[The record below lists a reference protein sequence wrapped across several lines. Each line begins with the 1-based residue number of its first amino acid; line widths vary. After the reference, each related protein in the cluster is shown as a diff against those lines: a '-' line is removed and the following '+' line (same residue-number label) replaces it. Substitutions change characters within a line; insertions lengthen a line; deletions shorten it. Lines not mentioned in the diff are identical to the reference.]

1 MRNLLIFQLLLTLI
15 FFTSCDHA
23 KPVPKDKESFIG
35 LWISYSGFNIEI
47 KSIGTAKL
55 TQIGNTQDPDFNKLN
70 IPVAPTVTEE
80 MFVHFKGD
88 SVLVVRKPLYYA
100 KEYHIDKS
108 PYQDG
113 DTSRMIINGVMLT
126 KH

>member
-1 MRNLLIFQLLLTLI
+1 MLILQLLLTLI

-35 LWISYSGFNIEI
+35 LWISHSGFQIEI
-47 KSIGTAKL
+47 KSFGTAKL
-55 TQIGNTQDPDFNKLN
+55 IQIVNTHEPDFNKLN
-70 IPVAPTVTEE
+70 IQVAPAVTEE
-80 MFVHFKGD
+80 MFVQFKGD

-113 DTSRMIINGVMLT
+113 DTLRMIINGVMLT

>member
-1 MRNLLIFQLLLTLI
+1 MLILQLLLTLI

-35 LWISYSGFNIEI
+35 LWISHSGFQIEI
-47 KSIGTAKL
+47 KSFGTAKL
-55 TQIGNTQDPDFNKLN
+55 TQIANTQEPDFNKLN
-70 IPVAPTVTEE
+70 IQVAPIVTEE
-80 MFVHFKGD
+80 MFVQFKGD
-88 SVLVVRKPLYYA
+88 SVLLVRKPLYYA

-113 DTSRMIINGVMLT
+113 DTTRMIINGVMLT

>member
-1 MRNLLIFQLLLTLI
+1 MRNILIFQLILILI
-15 FFTSCDHA
+15 FFTSCDHGN
-23 KPVPKDKESFIG
+23 PVPKDKESFIG
-35 LWISYSGFNIEI
+35 LWISHSGFQIEI

-55 TQIGNTQDPDFNKLN
+55 TQIGNTHDPDFNKLN
-70 IPVAPTVTEE
+70 IQVAPTVTEE

-113 DTSRMIINGVMLT
+113 DTTRMIINGVMLT